1 MARIRRCNS
10 FCSLLKTKK
19 PHSNV
24 RLFCFT
30 QYEFGNLQGF
40 QKAKP
45 LADKIYNLAALSL
58 DTVNVLSNSYAF
70 KNIAFA
76 FVLSPS
82 LT

>member
-1 MARIRRCNS
+1 MVRIRHCNI
-10 FCSLLKTKK
+10 FCSLLNKKASQQCEAFLFKT
-19 PHSNV
+19 V
-24 RLFCFT
+24 CIR
-30 QYEFGNLQGF
+30 EFVGVSK
-40 QKAKP
+40 KAKP

-58 DTVNVLSNSYAF
+58 DTVYVLSNSYAF